1 MLVSIIMNMKRNPLT
16 EIMTRNP
23 ITVNPDDSLHTVR
36 ELMAKHGFRHLPV
49 VSNGELV
56 GMISQTDVL
65 RLSFGNVFVDE
76 SEVDETVMSLLTT
89 EQVMISKP
97 TSIPVSCTIGE
108 VANLLVRVDYHA
120 VPVVDDKQLVGMV
133 TTTDVI
139 KYFLENTDG

>member
-1 MLVSIIMNMKRNPLT
+1 MKRNPLID
-16 EIMTRNP
+16 IMTRNP
-23 ITVNPDDSLHTVR
+23 ITASPDDSLHAVR

-49 VSNGELV
+49 VSDGELV

-65 RLSFGNVFVDE
+65 RLSFGNVFTDQ

-89 EQVMISKP
+89 EQVMVNNP
-97 TSIPVSCTIGE
+97 TSIPVTCTVGE
-108 VANLLVRVDYHA
+108 VAHLLVRVEYHA

-139 KYFLENTDG
+139 KYFLENIEE